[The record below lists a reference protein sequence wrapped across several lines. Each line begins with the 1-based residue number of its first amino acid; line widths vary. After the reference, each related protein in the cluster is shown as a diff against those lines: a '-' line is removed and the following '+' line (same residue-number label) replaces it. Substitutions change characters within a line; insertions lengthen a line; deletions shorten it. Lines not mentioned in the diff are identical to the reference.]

1 MPIKD
6 NSDNKDKGKNNN
18 KELAKIFS
26 ETARLLEIKGNRD
39 SRSRFRIRAYKRA
52 TEYLKGLE
60 QDIFVVYKKGG
71 LKGLDKLPIIGKSLG
86 KKIEEYLKMGKIK
99 YYDKLKEETA
109 IRQIVTCYFESKG
122 LNLNQIKNDARK
134 RKIIYSRFTRPAKQ
148 LLELAGSVEKAKK
161 AIDVVAKWANSR
173 GLDYAIETVFKKWLE
188 LDRLK
193 PKEIV
198 KKPFY
203 QGKPMVWSQTRRRWY
218 VIDDNG
224 EWLEFADK
232 ESKIEWRVVK

>member
-1 MPIKD
+1 MSPKKLHQ
-6 NSDNKDKGKNNN
+6 SNN
-18 KELAKIFS
+18 KALAQIFYSIAELLDIKGGRSRKNAFRIKAYKKAGEFLEKLDKDVAKI
-26 ETARLLEIKGNRD
+26 
-39 SRSRFRIRAYKRA
+39 
-52 TEYLKGLE
+52 
-60 QDIFVVYKKGG
+60 YKKEGI
-71 LKGLDKLPIIGKSLG
+71 KGLDKLPIIGKSLAE
-86 KKIEEYLKMGKIK
+86 KIEEYLRTGKIK
-99 YYDKLKEETA
+99 YYEELQKETA
-109 IRQIVTCYFESKG
+109 VRQIITHFFASKG
-122 LNLNQIKNDARK
+122 LELGELKRNTRK
-134 RKIIYSRFTRPAKQ
+134 RKIVYSRYTRPAKQ

-161 AIDVVAKWANSR
+161 AIDVVAEWAKSR

-218 VIDDNG
+218 VIDNNG
-224 EWLEFADK
+224 EWLEFADE